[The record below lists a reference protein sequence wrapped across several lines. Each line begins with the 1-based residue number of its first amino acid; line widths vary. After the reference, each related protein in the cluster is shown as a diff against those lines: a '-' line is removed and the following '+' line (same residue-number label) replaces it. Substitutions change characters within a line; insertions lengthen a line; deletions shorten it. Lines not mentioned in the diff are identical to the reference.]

1 MEFEYWWL
9 LGFPLFFGLGW
20 IAARIDIKQIVSES
34 RALPRS
40 YFKGLNFLLNEQPDK
55 AIEAFIEVVK
65 VDPETIELHFALGS
79 LFRRRGEY
87 DRAIRMH
94 QNLLERADLA
104 GEQKLQAQMEL
115 GQDYLKAGILDRA
128 EEVFS
133 RLEKTAQAMA
143 ARRALLRDL
152 RAGEGLAARH
162 RDDQA
167 GRDRPARA
175 RAVPVRARGSPKRRS
190 RGPMRRGATSTRRW
204 RRTASACA
212 PACCGATSSEA
223 RTTWRRRWSTGSAS
237 SRRIPP
243 TSRSSPQRLVEA
255 YRDAG
260 RAEEGL
266 TLLAGY
272 LERYPSLDLLDT
284 VFQQTLEAKGPD
296 EGLRA
301 GARRAAPQPDA
312 ARPRPPARGADHRR
326 RLARQAPRPGAGEE
340 PGARPYP
347 APRPLPLRELRLQGA
362 PVPLAV
368 PGLRRL
374 GDLSA
379 APHRGIRSDAMKD
392 HRHRNRLCRPGH
404 RRLPRGRRQ
413 QRSLPGP
420 GRAKRSGC

>member
-9 LGFPLFFGLGW
+9 LGFPLFFALGW

-94 QNLLERADLA
+94 QNLLDRADLA

-133 RLEKTAQAMA
+133 KLEKTSLAMV
-143 ARRALLRDL
+143 ARRALLEIYEQEKDWP
-152 RAGEGLAARH
+152 RAIEMTRQVETDPRALAQYLCELAQSESSQSRPDAARRH
-162 RDDQA
+162 LDAALEANRKC
-167 GRDRPARA
+167 
-175 RAVPVRARGSPKRRS
+175 VRASLPWGDLEKSQNNLEKAVEHWKRVES
-190 RGPMRRGATSTRRW
+190 QN
-204 RRTASACA
+204 
-212 PACCGATSSEA
+212 PAYLALVA
-223 RTTWRRRWSTGSAS
+223 
-237 SRRIPP
+237 
-243 TSRSSPQRLVEA
+243 QRLVEA

-284 VFQQTLEAKGPD
+284 VFQQTLEAKGPEQAYEIVRD
-296 EGLRA
+296 ELKRNPTLLGLDYLLEAQIVAA
-301 GARRAAPQPDA
+301 GSPDKRRDLELV
-312 ARPRPPARGADHRR
+312 RNLVHGHTR
-326 RLARQAPRPGAGEE
+326 RLARYRCESCNFKARQFHWQCPACGGWETYPPRRTEE
-340 PGARPYP
+340 F
-347 APRPLPLRELRLQGA
+347 
-362 PVPLAV
+362 
-368 PGLRRL
+368 
-374 GDLSA
+374 DLT
-379 APHRGIRSDAMKD
+379 P
-392 HRHRNRLCRPGH
+392 
-404 RRLPRGRRQ
+404 
-413 QRSLPGP
+413 
-420 GRAKRSGC
+420 

>member
-20 IAARIDIKQIVSES
+20 VAARIDIKQIVSES

-40 YFKGLNFLLNEQPDK
+40 YFTGLNFLLNEQPDK

-94 QNLLERADLA
+94 QNLLERADLGA
-104 GEQKLQAQMEL
+104 EQKLQAQMEL

-133 RLEKTAQAMA
+133 RLEKTSQAMA
-143 ARRALLRDL
+143 ARRFLLEIYEQEKDWPRAIEMTRQVETDPRALAQYLC
-152 RAGEGLAARH
+152 ELAAS
-162 RDDQA
+162 D
-167 GRDRPARA
+167 
-175 RAVPVRARGSPKRRS
+175 
-190 RGPMRRGATSTRRW
+190 T
-204 RRTASACA
+204 
-212 PACCGATSSEA
+212 
-223 RTTWRRRWSTGSAS
+223 AS
-237 SRRIPP
+237 SRPDAARGHL
-243 TSRSSPQRLVEA
+243 SRALEENRKCVRASLQLGDLERSEGSLEKAVDQWKRVESQNPAYLALVAQRLAEA

-296 EGLRA
+296 EAYAMVRDELRRNPTLLGLDRLLEA
-301 GARRAAPQPDA
+301 QIIAAASPDKRRDLELV
-312 ARPRPPARGADHRR
+312 RNLVHGHTR
-326 RLARQAPRPGAGEE
+326 RLARYRCEGCGFKARQFHWHCPACGGWETYPPRRTEE
-340 PGARPYP
+340 F
-347 APRPLPLRELRLQGA
+347 
-362 PVPLAV
+362 
-368 PGLRRL
+368 
-374 GDLSA
+374 DLT
-379 APHRGIRSDAMKD
+379 P
-392 HRHRNRLCRPGH
+392 
-404 RRLPRGRRQ
+404 
-413 QRSLPGP
+413 
-420 GRAKRSGC
+420 